1 MSDKAT
7 KNKNVEVVAQKSDKH
22 DLLYVMSPSCGWC
35 KKADPVVQEL
45 VKEGAKITTLD
56 VNNPADQ
63 ARINEVKQKYNAQCG
78 TPWFIDAETGNQIC
92 GFREK
97 DVLEKWVNGE
107 EIPKPPQPKS
117 PPPPPPQN
125 FDDENEI
132 KEWTAKYETWSKEND
147 HLPKILPADQVI
159 QRMKQAKMMREQQA
173 QQQQAQQ
180 VGVGAAQPGQPGNAG
195 NIQINN
201 EYYYVVINGKKEIV
215 MADKTFVDGL
225 THQYFQRE
233 NDGKLTKVTGDTQ
246 FAQKFNSGTPQPN
259 KPATAQAGPAGTA
272 KPKANV
278 KPQVKKQLEKM
289 KKDQAKNKKEANK
302 KSKQNTKKIAGV

>member
-1 MSDKAT
+1 MSDKT
-7 KNKNVEVVAQKSDKH
+7 DKNNNKKNAQASGKH
-22 DLLYVMSPSCGWC
+22 DLLYIMSPTCGWC
-35 KKADPVVQEL
+35 KKADPVVKEL
-45 VKEGAKITTLD
+45 VDAGAKITTLD
-56 VNNPADQ
+56 VNNPEDGKRA
-63 ARINEVKQKYNAQCG
+63 NEVKQKYNAQCG
-78 TPWFIDAETGNQIC
+78 TPFFIDAETGNQIC

-132 KEWTAKYETWSKEND
+132 KDWTTKYEKWSKEND

-159 QRMKQAKMMREQQA
+159 QRMKQAKQVRE

-215 MADKTFVDGL
+215 MADKTFIDGL

-233 NDGKLTKVTGDTQ
+233 NDGRLTKVTGDTQ
-246 FAQKFNSGTPQPN
+246 FAQKYASGTPQPPN
-259 KPATAQAGPAGTA
+259 PKGPAGTA
-272 KPKANV
+272 KPKADV
-278 KPQVKKQLEKM
+278 KPQVKQQLEKM
-289 KKDQAKNKKEANK
+289 KRDQASRKKVSEK